1 MLGGTS
7 RRTLA
12 RAVTTGRP
20 FARRGGRAAHRADR
34 ADRTDRAGTARALTV
49 AGTGA
54 VLAFTGVRG
63 PGLLL
68 EGSSATGPS
77 CTPVTQPLGPA
88 TGFTEFVR
96 TDGQRGSESE
106 GAIAYG
112 GNLPTAMTV
121 GTRLTSAASA
131 PTLVIAGSHGQWF
144 NLQKGSAYV
153 VPPSGVNFNGGGSYL
168 ASNPIDFA
176 ASFAYLEGLS
186 DDLAASAAT
195 GTVAVGTAGGNQVLV
210 LSGTNTDYNVFT
222 ISAAQ
227 LASQSGIGYDV
238 PAGSQVLVNVTGSAP
253 TVTGQ
258 MWIKQG
264 GSWQLVSDTTME
276 NWPGILWN
284 YTGPDTF
291 TVQVGSAWGGTI
303 LAPRAF
309 VDVAS
314 AGHTIGQI
322 IARKLTSN
330 YETHQRLFPNTT
342 CVPSGSGTGT
352 PTPTPTGSATPTG
365 GPTATVT
372 VTETATATATATETA
387 TATATATATETVT
400 ETATATATATATET
414 VTETATATATATAT
428 ETVTSSP
435 SPTATTTPGGPGGT
449 PERSDVTIAKAVS
462 DAAPEG
468 GDQVTYTL
476 TVTNQGTAP
485 ATGVVVRDDLPSGVT
500 YVSSSPGCSLAGS
513 VLTCAVGDL
522 APGESV
528 SLEIVATVNPTAG
541 AGRPVD
547 PQSHHWLTP
556 YKSEQQLD
564 LEPGQTRTVTV
575 DCVDGGIVTDGS
587 VRIDHV
593 DQGTGDTSDVHVL
606 YAGSPTTGTW
616 KAIVRNDATGR
627 AQAKAFVACLPAETG
642 VADSQAGTGNS
653 HTHELLADPDLV
665 TDTRALPA
673 GTSPMTVTCATEG
686 TFPIAPTYA
695 LSGGEA
701 WLVGSEPVGG
711 RTWELTFLVGDPTTA
726 TVGVRCLH
734 LTTSAVQG
742 HTHDLPYTI
751 ETATATV
758 PAGAAVERQLHCPDD
773 AKGMVSGWNAPP
785 GVHVL
790 GNDPRLKTRAFRF
803 EGTSS
808 TDQQVTMWL
817 VCFKDRTTVESIG
830 TASPLLVTNVARVT
844 STSEDADPGNNQ
856 ATASMLV
863 SPGSTHVSL
872 PRVALRS
879 GGKLELQVLSSV
891 PGKSRVVVKA
901 GGRKLA
907 KGRLVL
913 DPDDQTP
920 GTVKLTTKGKR
931 LLARKDVVA
940 KVTVDPTRGRT
951 ARGQVELTS

>member
-7 RRTLA
+7 RRASA
-12 RAVTTGRP
+12 RAITTGRP
-20 FARRGGRAAHRADR
+20 FARRGSRAAHRAE
-34 ADRTDRAGTARALTV
+34 RTDRPGTGRALTV

-54 VLAFTGVRG
+54 VLAFTGVLV

-68 EGSSATGPS
+68 EGSSATGTS
-77 CTPVTQPLGPA
+77 CTEVTQPLGPA
-88 TGFTEFVR
+88 TGFTEFVL
-96 TDGQRGSESE
+96 TDGHRGSESE

-112 GNLPTAMTV
+112 GDLPTAMTV

-153 VPPSGVNFNGGGSYL
+153 VPQSGVNFNGGGTYL

-186 DDLAASAAT
+186 DDLATSSAT
-195 GTVAVGTAGGNQVLV
+195 GTVSVGTAGGNQVLV

-227 LASQSGIGYDV
+227 LASQAGIGYDV
-238 PAGSQVLVNVTGSAP
+238 PAGSQILVNVTGSAP

-264 GSWQLVSDTTME
+264 GSWQQVSDTTME

-284 YTGPDTF
+284 YTGSDTF

-309 VDVAS
+309 VDVVS

-342 CVPSGSGTGT
+342 CVPSGSGSGTGT

-387 TATATATATETVT
+387 T
-400 ETATATATATATET
+400 ETATATATATAT
-414 VTETATATATATAT
+414 VT
-428 ETVTSSP
+428 ETVTSSPSP

-449 PERSDVTIAKAVS
+449 PERSDVTIAKGVS

-500 YVSSSPGCSLAGS
+500 YVSSSPGCSIAGS

-556 YKSEQQLD
+556 YKSEQQID

-593 DQGTGDTSDVHVL
+593 DQDTGDTSDVHVL
-606 YAGSPTTGTW
+606 YAGSPTTSTW

-642 VADSQAGTGNS
+642 VADSQVGTGNS

-673 GTSPMTVTCATEG
+673 GTTSMTVTCATEG

-711 RTWELTFLVGDPTTA
+711 RTWEFTFLVDDPTTA

-742 HTHDLPYTI
+742 HTHDLQYTI

-758 PAGAAVERQLHCPDD
+758 PAGANVERQLHCPDD

-785 GVHVL
+785 GVNVL

-803 EGTSS
+803 ESTSS

-856 ATASMLV
+856 GTASMLV

-891 PGKSRVVVKA
+891 PGKGRVVVKA
-901 GGRKLA
+901 GAKLLA

-920 GTVKLTTKGKR
+920 GTVKLTRKGKR
-931 LLARKDVVA
+931 LLARKDLVA

-951 ARGQVELTS
+951 ARGKVQLQG

>member
-7 RRTLA
+7 RRASA
-12 RAVTTGRP
+12 RAITTGRP
-20 FARRGGRAAHRADR
+20 FARRGSRAAHRAE
-34 ADRTDRAGTARALTV
+34 RTDRPGTGRALTV

-54 VLAFTGVRG
+54 VLAFTGVLV

-68 EGSSATGPS
+68 EGSSATGTS
-77 CTPVTQPLGPA
+77 CTSVTQPLGPA
-88 TGFTEFVR
+88 TGFTEFVL

-112 GNLPTAMTV
+112 GDLPTAMTV

-153 VPPSGVNFNGGGSYL
+153 VPSSGVNFNGGGSYL

-186 DDLAASAAT
+186 DDLATSSAT
-195 GTVAVGTAGGNQVLV
+195 GTVSVGTAGGNQVLV

-227 LASQSGIGYDV
+227 LASQAGIGYDV
-238 PAGSQVLVNVTGSAP
+238 PAGSQILVNVTGSAP

-264 GSWQLVSDTTME
+264 GSWQQVSDTTME

-284 YTGPDTF
+284 YTGSDTF

-309 VDVAS
+309 VDVVS

-342 CVPSGSGTGT
+342 CVPSGTGT

-387 TATATATATETVT
+387 T
-400 ETATATATATATET
+400 ETATATATATAT
-414 VTETATATATATAT
+414 VT

-449 PERSDVTIAKAVS
+449 PERSDVTIAKGVS
-462 DAAPEG
+462 DAAPQG

-500 YVSSSPGCSLAGS
+500 YVSSSPGCSIAGT

-556 YKSEQQLD
+556 YKSEQQID

-593 DQGTGDTSDVHVL
+593 DQDTGDASDVHVL
-606 YAGSPTTGTW
+606 YAGSPTTSTW

-642 VADSQAGTGNS
+642 VADSQIGTGNS
-653 HTHELLADPDLV
+653 HTHDLIADPDLV

-673 GTSPMTVTCATEG
+673 GTTSMTVTCATEG

-701 WLVGSEPVGG
+701 WLVGSEPIGG
-711 RTWELTFLVGDPTTA
+711 RTWEFTFLVDDPTTA

-742 HTHDLPYTI
+742 HTHDLQYTI
-751 ETATATV
+751 ETTTATV
-758 PAGAAVERQLHCPDD
+758 PAGANVERQLHCPDD

-785 GVHVL
+785 GVNVL

-803 EGTSS
+803 ESTSS

-844 STSEDADPGNNQ
+844 STSQDADPGNNQ
-856 ATASMLV
+856 GTASMLV
-863 SPGSTHVSL
+863 TPGSTHVSL

-891 PGKSRVVVKA
+891 PGKGRVVVKA
-901 GGRKLA
+901 GGKKLA

-913 DPDDQTP
+913 DPDEQTP
-920 GTVKLTTKGKR
+920 GTVKLTRKGKR

-940 KVTVDPTRGRT
+940 KVTVNPTRGRT
-951 ARGQVELTS
+951 ARGKVQLQG

>member
-7 RRTLA
+7 RRASA

-20 FARRGGRAAHRADR
+20 FARRGSRAADLAE
-34 ADRTDRAGTARALTV
+34 RTDRPGTGRALTV

-54 VLAFTGVRG
+54 VLAFTGVLV

-68 EGSSATGPS
+68 EGSSAT
-77 CTPVTQPLGPA
+77 A
-88 TGFTEFVR
+88 
-96 TDGQRGSESE
+96 
-106 GAIAYG
+106 
-112 GNLPTAMTV
+112 
-121 GTRLTSAASA
+121 RLTSAASA

-153 VPPSGVNFNGGGSYL
+153 VPSSGVNFNGGGSYL

-186 DDLAASAAT
+186 DDLATSSAT
-195 GTVAVGTAGGNQVLV
+195 GTVSVGTAGGNQVLV

-227 LASQSGIGYDV
+227 LASQAGIGYDV
-238 PAGSQVLVNVTGSAP
+238 PAGSQILVNVTGAAP

-264 GSWQLVSDTTME
+264 GSWQQVSDTTME

-284 YTGPDTF
+284 YTGSDTF

-372 VTETATATATATETA
+372 VTETATATATATET
-387 TATATATATETVT
+387 VT

-414 VTETATATATATAT
+414 VTETATATATETATATATATATVT

-468 GDQVTYTL
+468 GDQVPYAL

-500 YVSSSPGCSLAGS
+500 YVSSSPGCSIAGS

-556 YKSEQQLD
+556 YKSEQQID

-593 DQGTGDTSDVHVL
+593 DQDTGDTSDVHVL
-606 YAGSPTTGTW
+606 YAGSPTISTW

-653 HTHELLADPDLV
+653 HTHDLIADPDLV
-665 TDTRALPA
+665 TDTQALPA
-673 GTSPMTVTCATEG
+673 GTTSMTVTCATEG

-701 WLVGSEPVGG
+701 WLVGSEPLGG
-711 RTWELTFLVGDPTTA
+711 RTWEFTFLVDDPTTA
-726 TVGVRCLH
+726 TVRVRCLH
-734 LTTSAVQG
+734 LTTSATQG
-742 HTHDLPYTI
+742 HTHDLQYTI

-758 PAGAAVERQLHCPDD
+758 PAGANVERQLHCPDD

-785 GVHVL
+785 GVNVL

-803 EGTSS
+803 ESTSS

-830 TASPLLVTNVARVT
+830 TDAPLLVTNVARVT

-856 ATASMLV
+856 GTASMLV

-891 PGKSRVVVKA
+891 PGTSKVVVKV
-901 GGRKLA
+901 GGTMLA

-913 DPDDQTP
+913 DPDHQTP
-920 GTVKLTTKGKR
+920 GTVKLTKKGKR
-931 LLARKDVVA
+931 MLARKDVVA

-951 ARGQVELTS
+951 ARGKVQLQG

>member
-1 MLGGTS
+1 
-7 RRTLA
+7 LA
-12 RAVTTGRP
+12 E
-20 FARRGGRAAHRADR
+20 
-34 ADRTDRAGTARALTV
+34 RTDRPGTGRALTV

-54 VLAFTGVRG
+54 VLAFTGVLV

-68 EGSSATGPS
+68 EGSSATGTS
-77 CTPVTQPLGPA
+77 CTEVTQPLGPA
-88 TGFTEFVR
+88 TGFTEFVL
-96 TDGQRGSESE
+96 TDGHRGSESE

-112 GNLPTAMTV
+112 GDLPTAMTV

-153 VPPSGVNFNGGGSYL
+153 VPSSGVNFNGGGSYL

-186 DDLAASAAT
+186 DDLATSSAT
-195 GTVAVGTAGGNQVLV
+195 GTVSVGTAGGNQVLV

-227 LASQSGIGYDV
+227 LASQAGIGYDV
-238 PAGSQVLVNVTGSAP
+238 PAGSQILVNVTGAAP

-264 GSWQLVSDTTME
+264 GSWQQVSDTTME

-284 YTGPDTF
+284 YTGSDTF

-352 PTPTPTGSATPTG
+352 PTPTPTGSATP
-365 GPTATVT
+365 
-372 VTETATATATATETA
+372 
-387 TATATATATETVT
+387 
-400 ETATATATATATET
+400 
-414 VTETATATATATAT
+414 
-428 ETVTSSP
+428 
-435 SPTATTTPGGPGGT
+435 GGPGGT

-500 YVSSSPGCSLAGS
+500 YVSSSPGCSIAGS

-556 YKSEQQLD
+556 YKSEQQID

-593 DQGTGDTSDVHVL
+593 DQDTGDTSDVHVL
-606 YAGSPTTGTW
+606 YAGSPTISTW

-653 HTHELLADPDLV
+653 HTHDLIADPDLV
-665 TDTRALPA
+665 TDTQALPA
-673 GTSPMTVTCATEG
+673 GTTSMTVTCATEG

-701 WLVGSEPVGG
+701 WLVGSEPLGG
-711 RTWELTFLVGDPTTA
+711 RTWEFTFLVDDPTTA
-726 TVGVRCLH
+726 TVRVRCLH
-734 LTTSAVQG
+734 LTTSATQG
-742 HTHDLPYTI
+742 HTHDLQYTI

-758 PAGAAVERQLHCPDD
+758 PAGANVERQLHCPDD

-785 GVHVL
+785 GVNVL

-803 EGTSS
+803 ESTSS

-830 TASPLLVTNVARVT
+830 TDAPLLVTNVARVT

-856 ATASMLV
+856 GTASMLV

-891 PGKSRVVVKA
+891 PGTSKVVVKV
-901 GGRKLA
+901 GGTMLA

-913 DPDDQTP
+913 DPDHQTP
-920 GTVKLTTKGKR
+920 GTVKLTKKGKR
-931 LLARKDVVA
+931 MLARKDVVA

-951 ARGQVELTS
+951 ARGKVQLQG

>member
-7 RRTLA
+7 RRASA

-20 FARRGGRAAHRADR
+20 SARRGSRAAHRADHR
-34 ADRTDRAGTARALTV
+34 SERPGTGRALTV

-54 VLAFTGVRG
+54 VLAFTGVLV

-68 EGSSATGPS
+68 EGSSATGTS
-77 CTPVTQPLGPA
+77 CTEVTQPLGPA
-88 TGFTEFVR
+88 TGFTEFVL
-96 TDGQRGSESE
+96 TDGHRGSESE

-112 GNLPTAMTV
+112 GDLPTAMTV

-153 VPPSGVNFNGGGSYL
+153 VPQSGVNFNGGGSYL

-186 DDLAASAAT
+186 DDLATSSAT
-195 GTVAVGTAGGNQVLV
+195 GTVSVGTAGGNQVLV

-227 LASQSGIGYDV
+227 LASQAGIGYDV
-238 PAGSQVLVNVTGSAP
+238 PAGSQILVNVTGSAP

-264 GSWQLVSDTTME
+264 GSWQQVSDTTME

-284 YTGPDTF
+284 YTGSDTF

-309 VDVAS
+309 VDVVS

-330 YETHQRLFPNTT
+330 YETHQRLFPNTA

-372 VTETATATATATETA
+372 VTETATAIATATETATETA
-387 TATATATATETVT
+387 TATATPTATV
-400 ETATATATATATET
+400 
-414 VTETATATATATAT
+414 T

-500 YVSSSPGCSLAGS
+500 YVSSSPGCSIAGS

-541 AGRPVD
+541 AGRSVD

-556 YKSEQQLD
+556 YKSEQQID

-593 DQGTGDTSDVHVL
+593 DQDTGDTSDVHVL
-606 YAGSPTTGTW
+606 YAGSPTTSTW

-642 VADSQAGTGNS
+642 VADSQVGTGNS

-673 GTSPMTVTCATEG
+673 GTTSMTVTCATEG

-711 RTWELTFLVGDPTTA
+711 RTWEFTFLVDDPTTA

-742 HTHDLPYTI
+742 HTHDLQYTI

-758 PAGAAVERQLHCPDD
+758 PAGANVERQLHCPDD

-785 GVHVL
+785 GVNVL

-803 EGTSS
+803 ESTSS

-856 ATASMLV
+856 GTASMLV

-891 PGKSRVVVKA
+891 PGKGRVVVKA

-920 GTVKLTTKGKR
+920 GTVKLTRKGKR
-931 LLARKDVVA
+931 LLARKDLVA

-951 ARGQVELTS
+951 ARGKVQLQG

>member
-7 RRTLA
+7 RRASA
-12 RAVTTGRP
+12 RAITTGRP
-20 FARRGGRAAHRADR
+20 FARRGSRAAHRAE
-34 ADRTDRAGTARALTV
+34 RTDRPGTGRALTV

-54 VLAFTGVRG
+54 VLAFTGVLV

-68 EGSSATGPS
+68 EGSSATGTS
-77 CTPVTQPLGPA
+77 CTSVTQPLGPA
-88 TGFTEFVR
+88 TGFTEFVL

-112 GNLPTAMTV
+112 GDLPTAMTV

-153 VPPSGVNFNGGGSYL
+153 VPSSGVNFNGGGSYL

-186 DDLAASAAT
+186 DDLATSSAT
-195 GTVAVGTAGGNQVLV
+195 GTVSVGTAGGNQVLV

-227 LASQSGIGYDV
+227 LASQAGIGYDV
-238 PAGSQVLVNVTGSAP
+238 PAGSQILVNVTGSAP

-264 GSWQLVSDTTME
+264 GSWQQVSDTTME

-284 YTGPDTF
+284 YTGSDTF

-309 VDVAS
+309 VDVVS

-342 CVPSGSGTGT
+342 CVPSGTGT

-387 TATATATATETVT
+387 T
-400 ETATATATATATET
+400 ETATATATATAT
-414 VTETATATATATAT
+414 VT

-449 PERSDVTIAKAVS
+449 PERSDVTIAKGVS
-462 DAAPEG
+462 DAAPQG

-500 YVSSSPGCSLAGS
+500 YVSSSPGCSIAGS

-556 YKSEQQLD
+556 YKSEQQID

-593 DQGTGDTSDVHVL
+593 DQDTGDASDVHVL
-606 YAGSPTTGTW
+606 YAGSPTTSTW

-642 VADSQAGTGNS
+642 VADSQIGTGNS
-653 HTHELLADPDLV
+653 HTHDLIADPDLV

-673 GTSPMTVTCATEG
+673 GTTSMTVTCATEG

-701 WLVGSEPVGG
+701 WLVGSEPIGG
-711 RTWELTFLVGDPTTA
+711 RTWEFTFLVDDPTTA

-742 HTHDLPYTI
+742 HTHDLQYTI
-751 ETATATV
+751 ETTTATV
-758 PAGAAVERQLHCPDD
+758 PAGANVERQLHCPDD

-785 GVHVL
+785 GVNVL

-803 EGTSS
+803 ESTSS

-844 STSEDADPGNNQ
+844 STSQDADPGNNQ
-856 ATASMLV
+856 GTASMLV
-863 SPGSTHVSL
+863 TPGSTHVSL

-891 PGKSRVVVKA
+891 PGKGRVVVKA
-901 GGRKLA
+901 GGKKLA

-913 DPDDQTP
+913 DPDEQTP
-920 GTVKLTTKGKR
+920 GTVKLTRKGKR

-940 KVTVDPTRGRT
+940 KVTVNPTRGRT
-951 ARGQVELTS
+951 ARGKVQLQG

>member
-7 RRTLA
+7 RRASA

-20 FARRGGRAAHRADR
+20 FARRGSRAADLAE
-34 ADRTDRAGTARALTV
+34 RTDRPGTGRALTV

-54 VLAFTGVRG
+54 VLAFTGVLV

-68 EGSSATGPS
+68 EGSSATGTS
-77 CTPVTQPLGPA
+77 CTEVTQPLGPA
-88 TGFTEFVR
+88 TGFTEFVL
-96 TDGQRGSESE
+96 TDGHRGSESE

-112 GNLPTAMTV
+112 GDLPTAMTV

-153 VPPSGVNFNGGGSYL
+153 VPSSGVNFNGGGSYL

-186 DDLAASAAT
+186 DDLATSSAT
-195 GTVAVGTAGGNQVLV
+195 GTVSVGTAGGNQVLV

-227 LASQSGIGYDV
+227 LASQAGIGYDV
-238 PAGSQVLVNVTGSAP
+238 PAGSQILVNVTGAAP

-264 GSWQLVSDTTME
+264 GSWQQVSDTTME

-284 YTGPDTF
+284 YTGSDTF

-372 VTETATATATATETA
+372 VTETATATATD
-387 TATATATATETVT
+387 
-400 ETATATATATATET
+400 
-414 VTETATATATATAT
+414 
-428 ETVTSSP
+428 SSP

-500 YVSSSPGCSLAGS
+500 YVSSSPGCSIAGS

-556 YKSEQQLD
+556 YKSEQQID

-593 DQGTGDTSDVHVL
+593 DQDTGDTSDVHVL
-606 YAGSPTTGTW
+606 YAGSPTISTW

-653 HTHELLADPDLV
+653 HTHDLIADPDLV
-665 TDTRALPA
+665 TDTQALPA
-673 GTSPMTVTCATEG
+673 GTTSMTVTCATEG

-701 WLVGSEPVGG
+701 WLVGSEPLGG
-711 RTWELTFLVGDPTTA
+711 RTWEFTFLVDDPTTA
-726 TVGVRCLH
+726 TVRVRCLH
-734 LTTSAVQG
+734 LTTSATQG
-742 HTHDLPYTI
+742 HTHDLQYTI

-758 PAGAAVERQLHCPDD
+758 PAGANVERQLHCPDD

-785 GVHVL
+785 GVNVL

-803 EGTSS
+803 ESTSS

-830 TASPLLVTNVARVT
+830 TDAPLLVTNVARVT

-856 ATASMLV
+856 GTASMLV

-891 PGKSRVVVKA
+891 PGTSKVVVKV
-901 GGRKLA
+901 GGTMLA

-913 DPDDQTP
+913 DPDHQTP
-920 GTVKLTTKGKR
+920 GTVKLTKKGKR
-931 LLARKDVVA
+931 MLARKDVVA

-951 ARGQVELTS
+951 ARGKVQLQG